1 MEAMSKRQLI
11 DEILV
16 FNASAEPAF
25 LAEFDPS
32 DLREY
37 LSKLVRCAG
46 IKVRKGGSK
55 PAPGVPEPA
64 ESAEADDPSLQPA
77 DTAETDTES
86 ACPLFAAS
94 T

>member
-55 PAPGVPEPA
+55 PAPGVPAP
-64 ESAEADDPSLQPA
+64 AEADDPSFQPA
-77 DTAETDTES
+77 DTADADTEP
-86 ACPLFAAS
+86 ACPLCAAS